1 MKLKITTIT
10 NLEFGKM
17 VQAASQKL
25 NQRAEF
31 INSLNVFPVPDG
43 DTGTNMSLSMA
54 SGAKYEREETSTQV
68 GDLASALA
76 KGLLMGARGNSGVI
90 LSQIFRGFSKNVAGK
105 ATLDAN
111 DLAEAF
117 AAGAQTAYK
126 AVMKPTEGTILTVI
140 REAAGAGKKAAKST
154 DDICEVMVKVVEAAE
169 AALKSTPDLLPVL
182 KQVGVVDS
190 GGQGLTFV
198 LEAFSDALSGKVDES
213 KDYVPADAEMDS
225 MIDAAHH
232 QSVQGKLDPN
242 DIKYGYCTEIMVRIG
257 DGKLVDHEFDYDTFY
272 DYLAKLGDSLLVIND
287 DEIVKVHVHTE
298 HPGDVMTWGQRFGA
312 LIKVKVDNMRLQQE
326 TIMEHDQ
333 EETSAENKVAAAE
346 SAQPQIDMHGYAI
359 ISVSSGDGIAKLFTG
374 LGVTHII
381 AGGQTMNP
389 STADIVKAV
398 NDSGAKQALVLPNNK
413 NIFLAAEQAA
423 EVADVP
429 VKIVHSKTI
438 SQGMTAMLAFN
449 PEADLEDNQAEMED
463 TLDTVI
469 SGQVTH
475 AVRDTTIDG
484 LEIKKADYM
493 GLVDGKIVI
502 TNPDR
507 ETATLDMVKA
517 MLDEDSEL
525 VTIIYGADATKADAD
540 KLAKAVQALDSEL
553 EIEIHEGDQPVYP
566 FLISV
571 E

>member
-54 SGAKYEREETSTQV
+54 SGAKYEREETSTKV

-90 LSQIFRGFSKNVAGK
+90 LSQIFRGFSKAVADK
-105 ATLDAN
+105 KILTAN
-111 DLAEAF
+111 DLAAAL

-140 REAAGAGKKAAKST
+140 RKAAGAGKEAVKTT
-154 DDICEVMVKVVEAAE
+154 DDICEVMDAVVTAAE

-198 LEAFSDALSGKVDES
+198 LEAFSDSLSGKVDES
-213 KDYVPADAEMDS
+213 QDYVPDDAEMDS

-232 QSVQGKLDPN
+232 QSVQGQLDPN

-257 DGKLVDHEFDYDTFY
+257 DGKLVDHKFDYDTFY
-272 DYLAKLGDSLLVIND
+272 EYLAKLGDSLLVIND

-326 TIMEHDQ
+326 TIMEHDKEDEAQ
-333 EETSAENKVAAAE
+333 AAAE
-346 SAQPQIDMHGYAI
+346 PALPSQPQVDMHGYAI
-359 ISVSSGDGIAKLFTG
+359 ISVSSGDGIGKLFKG
-374 LGVTHII
+374 LGVTDII

-398 NDSGAKQALVLPNNK
+398 NDSGAQQALVLPNNK

-429 VKIVHSKTI
+429 VKIIHSQTI

-449 PEADLEDNQAEMED
+449 AEADLDDNQAAMEE
-463 TLDTVI
+463 TLSTVV

-484 LEIKKADYM
+484 LEIKKDDYM

-507 ETATLDMVKA
+507 DTAALDMVKA

-525 VTIIYGADATKADAD
+525 VTIIYGKDATKTDAD
-540 KLAKAVQALDSEL
+540 HLAAKVKELDDEL

-566 FLISV
+566 FLVSV

>member
-1 MKLKITTIT
+1 MKITTIT

-54 SGAKYEREETSTQV
+54 SGAKYEREETSTKV

-90 LSQIFRGFSKNVAGK
+90 LSQIFRGFSKAVADK
-105 ATLDAN
+105 ESLTAN
-111 DLAEAF
+111 DLAAAL

-140 REAAGAGKKAAKST
+140 RKAAGAGKEAVKTT
-154 DDICEVMVKVVEAAE
+154 DDICEVMDAVVTAAE

-198 LEAFSDALSGKVDES
+198 LEAFSDSLSGKVDES
-213 KDYVPADAEMDS
+213 QDYVPDDAEMDS

-232 QSVQGKLDPN
+232 QSVQGQLDPN

-257 DGKLVDHEFDYDTFY
+257 DGKLVDHKFDYDTFY
-272 DYLAKLGDSLLVIND
+272 EYLAKLGDSLLVIND

-326 TIMEHDQ
+326 TIMEHDKEGEAQ
-333 EETSAENKVAAAE
+333 AAAE
-346 SAQPQIDMHGYAI
+346 PALPSQPQVDMHGYAI
-359 ISVSSGDGIAKLFTG
+359 ISVSSGDGIGKLFKG
-374 LGVTHII
+374 LGVTDII

-398 NDSGAKQALVLPNNK
+398 NDSGAQQALVLPNNK

-429 VKIVHSKTI
+429 VKIIHSQTI

-449 PEADLEDNQAEMED
+449 AEADLDDNQAAMEE
-463 TLDTVI
+463 TLSTVV

-484 LEIKKADYM
+484 LEIKKDDYM

-507 ETATLDMVKA
+507 DTAALDMVKA

-525 VTIIYGADATKADAD
+525 VTIIYGKDATKTDAD
-540 KLAKAVQALDSEL
+540 HLAAKVQELDDEL

-566 FLISV
+566 FLVSV

>member
-1 MKLKITTIT
+1 MKITTIT

-54 SGAKYEREETSTQV
+54 SGAKYEREETSTKV

-90 LSQIFRGFSKNVAGK
+90 LSQIFRGFSKAVADK
-105 ATLDAN
+105 ESLTAN
-111 DLAEAF
+111 DLAAAL

-140 REAAGAGKKAAKST
+140 RKAAGAGKEAVKTT
-154 DDICEVMVKVVEAAE
+154 DDICEVMDAVVTAAE

-198 LEAFSDALSGKVDES
+198 LEAFSDSLSGKVDES
-213 KDYVPADAEMDS
+213 QDYVPDDAEMDS

-232 QSVQGKLDPN
+232 QSVQGQLDPN

-257 DGKLVDHEFDYDTFY
+257 DGKLVDHKFDYDTFY
-272 DYLAKLGDSLLVIND
+272 EYLAKLGDSLLVIND

-326 TIMEHDQ
+326 TIMEHDKEDEAQ
-333 EETSAENKVAAAE
+333 AAAE
-346 SAQPQIDMHGYAI
+346 PALPSQPQVDMHGYAI
-359 ISVSSGDGIAKLFTG
+359 ISVSSGDGIGKLFKG
-374 LGVTHII
+374 LGVTDII

-398 NDSGAKQALVLPNNK
+398 NDSGAQQALVLPNNK

-429 VKIVHSKTI
+429 VKIIHSQTI

-449 PEADLEDNQAEMED
+449 AEADLDDNQAAMEEN
-463 TLDTVI
+463 LSTVV

-484 LEIKKADYM
+484 LEIKKDDYM

-507 ETATLDMVKA
+507 DTAALDMVKA

-525 VTIIYGADATKADAD
+525 VTIIYGKDATKTDAD
-540 KLAKAVQALDSEL
+540 HLAAKVQELDDEL

-566 FLISV
+566 FLVSV